1 MFDDDYTDKAPQL
14 ITIEELNKII
24 AKCNNKTS
32 TDVFGISSIIL
43 KNIPNSFR
51 LILTNYFNNCL
62 IENQIP
68 LPWKKSTINM
78 IPKKG
83 DTHNIKNYRPISSTA
98 TLMKLFE
105 KIIAERLKKFLEC
118 NQLIIKQQSGFRN
131 NRLTKDNLYLM
142 SQKIMEAFSRK
153 EKVCCIFFD
162 I

>member
-1 MFDDDYTDKAPQL
+1 MRNISIQTKGKPKPLVINYTKRLTINMMNQSILTLNTLKIKNTLITSKIFDYTDKAPQL

-68 LPWKKSTINM
+68 LP
-78 IPKKG
+78 
-83 DTHNIKNYRPISSTA
+83 
-98 TLMKLFE
+98 
-105 KIIAERLKKFLEC
+105 
-118 NQLIIKQQSGFRN
+118 
-131 NRLTKDNLYLM
+131 
-142 SQKIMEAFSRK
+142 
-153 EKVCCIFFD
+153 
-162 I
+162 